1 MLYLIITKQ
10 SLKKTSSGML
20 HDIRN
25 IQTLKFRIMS
35 FKHAVTIPGV
45 PKKSSGVW
53 LNAEKK
59 VLNLAISN
67 QSSEMLDIST

>member
-1 MLYLIITKQ
+1 MKSIYII
-10 SLKKTSSGML
+10 L
-20 HDIRN
+20 
-25 IQTLKFRIMS
+25 
-35 FKHAVTIPGV
+35 PGV

-67 QSSEMLDIST
+67 NSWYMLDFATYNLAYRMKKLVI

>member
-1 MLYLIITKQ
+1 MHYAHNVGLGAFIKICIFEL
-10 SLKKTSSGML
+10 L
-20 HDIRN
+20 
-25 IQTLKFRIMS
+25 
-35 FKHAVTIPGV
+35 PGV

>member
-1 MLYLIITKQ
+1 MISAII
-10 SLKKTSSGML
+10 
-20 HDIRN
+20 DIQKN
-25 IQTLKFRIMS
+25 SCTLEYRINGG
-35 FKHAVTIPGV
+35 GV
-45 PKKSSGVW
+45 RIIGGLEMVRYNNTGCPKKSSGVW

>member
-1 MLYLIITKQ
+1 MVGHLRKYDKLVRKIGVGRK
-10 SLKKTSSGML
+10 
-20 HDIRN
+20 N
-25 IQTLKFRIMS
+25 FC
-35 FKHAVTIPGV
+35 IPGV

>member
-1 MLYLIITKQ
+1 MHC
-10 SLKKTSSGML
+10 SPKKSPKIDAG
-20 HDIRN
+20 D
-25 IQTLKFRIMS
+25 
-35 FKHAVTIPGV
+35 IPGV

>member
-1 MLYLIITKQ
+1 MGLYPSIPHEEGLEA
-10 SLKKTSSGML
+10 LR
-20 HDIRN
+20 D
-25 IQTLKFRIMS
+25 
-35 FKHAVTIPGV
+35 VPGV